1 MIWSSAQIMQH
12 MIMSQMSQTK
22 LNTKML
28 VMKFTPQVKPVADI
42 VLEFLKPFNY
52 QFLDKALKVD
62 VIEANPIPSWAC
74 TDWKLYEQI
83 LYHLVQNSV
92 KFNQENGSI
101 KIILSY
107 HSFEEEFKQ
116 DGPLLENAIG
126 LYSYKNIIPAKNKD
140 E

>member
-1 MIWSSAQIMQH
+1 MIWSSAQIMRY

-74 TDWKLYEQI
+74 TDWNLYQ
-83 LYHLVQNSV
+83 
-92 KFNQENGSI
+92 
-101 KIILSY
+101 
-107 HSFEEEFKQ
+107 
-116 DGPLLENAIG
+116 
-126 LYSYKNIIPAKNKD
+126 
-140 E
+140 

>member
-1 MIWSSAQIMQH
+1 M
-12 MIMSQMSQTK
+12 
-22 LNTKML
+22 
-28 VMKFTPQVKPVADI
+28 
-42 VLEFLKPFNY
+42 
-52 QFLDKALKVD
+52 
-62 VIEANPIPSWAC
+62 PSWAC

-126 LYSYKNIIPAKNKD
+126 LYSYKNIIPVKNKD